1 MKSLVFALSFL
12 GFLSV
17 GTAIKCYVC
26 NNGDPNCGETL
37 AATAD
42 DPAYVQDCPNTN
54 GCMKIDATHIGTDK
68 KTQDAKRVVIRK
80 CFYTV
85 TPQTDTC
92 KVYTQGNLRG
102 IHCMCTGALCNSGSG
117 VNTNLVVLA
126 FSVLV
131 AAIFSR
137 LI

>member
-54 GCMKIDATHIGTDK
+54 GCMKIDATHIGTGH
-68 KTQDAKRVVIRK
+68 RMIIRK
-80 CFYTV
+80 CLYTTTEQNEKCAV
-85 TPQTDTC
+85 YQQNQLKGQHCYC
-92 KVYTQGNLRG
+92 KDKD
-102 IHCMCTGALCNSGSG
+102 LCNAGSG
-117 VNTNLVVLA
+117 MSFNFFITMALV
-126 FSVLV
+126 F
-131 AAIFSR
+131 FSR
-137 LI
+137 WLL

>member
-54 GCMKIDATHIGTDK
+54 GCMKIDATHIGTG
-68 KTQDAKRVVIRK
+68 KRVIQRK
-80 CFYTV
+80 CFYT
-85 TPQTDTC
+85 TTAQNEKCDNYQQGDLKGSQCYC
-92 KVYTQGNLRG
+92 KSGD
-102 IHCMCTGALCNSGSG
+102 LCNTGSH
-117 VNTNLVVLA
+117 VALNTLLLMAAAVTGMILKRVL
-126 FSVLV
+126 
-131 AAIFSR
+131 
-137 LI
+137 